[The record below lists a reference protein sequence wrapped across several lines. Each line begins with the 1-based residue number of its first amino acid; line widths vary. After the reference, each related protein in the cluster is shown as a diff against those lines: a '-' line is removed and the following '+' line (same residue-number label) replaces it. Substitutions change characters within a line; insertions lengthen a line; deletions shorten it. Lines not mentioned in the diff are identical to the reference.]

1 MLASPD
7 LVLTKRQP
15 LLPGL
20 ATAFDAEALAGAAA
34 SYGLTLPP
42 DAAVSYVRLKP
53 STACIVAYASARD
66 SRHPR
71 YYATAFRRDSA
82 KLVKASQRKV
92 VHTPQGPGRVVVDEH
107 AIELCV
113 FPNDDHIPVLIRLAD
128 AKARERLLRQIKPL
142 KNRAIETAVTVLA
155 YKPERRCV
163 LAATP
168 VEKRP
173 IVIRAYEA
181 RGFGPALARAMHF
194 ADSDAAGIQGL
205 IGCDM
210 HNRLLAMD
218 WCEGV
223 SLAAGL
229 RDVLSS
235 RTHSALAGG
244 ELASFHAGD
253 PGALPEWRA
262 DGAVKRLEQTMKALG
277 SLCPDLAP
285 RAAALARDLARDV
298 DTIEPGRAT
307 IHGDF
312 DASQVLING
321 TAATIIDLDEC
332 SSGPP
337 AIDIGNFVAKLKVS
351 AARNEIS
358 ESDAREAIDG
368 LIGGYELRAPLPLA
382 EDLRTATA
390 MALFTMA
397 LEPFRRHRT
406 AWPQEIEVILGM
418 AERHLRDD
426 E

>member
-7 LVLTKRQP
+7 LGLTKRQP

-20 ATAFDAEALAGAAA
+20 ATALDAEALAGAAA
-34 SYGLTLPP
+34 SYGLTLPA
-42 DAAVSYVRLKP
+42 DAAVSYVRFKP

-66 SRHPR
+66 SRHLR

-82 KLVKASQRKV
+82 KLVKAYQRKV
-92 VHTPQGPGRVVVDEH
+92 VHTAEGPGRVVMGEH

-128 AKARERLLRQIKPL
+128 AKTRQRLLLRIKPL
-142 KNRAIETAVTVLA
+142 KTRAIETAVTVLA

-163 LAATP
+163 LVLTP

-173 IVIRAYEA
+173 VVIRAYEA

-194 ADSDAAGIQGL
+194 SDSGAAGIQRL

-210 HNRLLAMD
+210 HHRLLAMD

-229 RDVLSS
+229 RDGLSS
-235 RTHSALAGG
+235 RTRLTSAGG
-244 ELASFHAGD
+244 ELASLHAQD
-253 PGALPEWRA
+253 PAALPEWRA
-262 DGAVKRLEQTMKALG
+262 DDAIKRLKQTVKALG

-285 RAAALARDLARDV
+285 RAAALGRDLARV
-298 DTIEPGRAT
+298 VETVEPARAT

-312 DASQVLING
+312 DASQVLINE

-351 AARNEIS
+351 AARSEIA

-368 LIGGYELRAPLPLA
+368 LIGGYESRAPLPPA
-382 EDLRTATA
+382 KDLRTATA
-390 MALFTMA
+390 MALFAMA

-406 AWPQEIEVILGM
+406 AWPQEIEVILEM
-418 AERHLRDD
+418 AERHLRGD